1 MERTGLLPFK
11 IGTLNRINYPQII
24 SSATNAKTV
33 SVADVSLSYLTVT
46 INKVHKTKK
55 FSTLKVLGFAP
66 FRVMP
71 KFKTFLT
78 FFIFSYNFKNAS
90 KKITEAHFF
99 VNLGFLICC
108 FLQHLS
114 SDCINRK
121 YLWALPTLT
130 TFEKVNQTFTI
141 A

>member
-1 MERTGLLPFK
+1 MQSFLWYNLL
-11 IGTLNRINYPQII
+11 
-24 SSATNAKTV
+24 
-33 SVADVSLSYLTVT
+33 LTKNH

-78 FFIFSYNFKNAS
+78 FFIFLYNFKNAS

-108 FLQHLS
+108 FLQNLS
-114 SDCINRK
+114 LDRINGK
-121 YLWALPTLT
+121 YLLACPHPPP
-130 TFEKVNQTFTI
+130 FII
-141 A
+141 AWQRIPLNLNVPEFFVSKHFLFCCLGAN